1 MGMETGGLSS
11 DCIIDE
17 ENSTNLA
24 LMLHEIHILE
34 LPLSKKKESNE
45 IYG

>member
-34 LPLSKKKESNE
+34 LPLSEKKGIE
-45 IYG
+45 